1 MDLSAALDIGR
12 DTLLLA
18 LLVSAPILL
27 IGLVVGLL
35 ISIVQAVTQLQE
47 QTLVF
52 VPKIIAMMIAMAI
65 FMPWIAQQLLDY
77 SRSMFT
83 AMPWDV

>member
-1 MDLSAALDIGR
+1 VDLPTALDIGR
-12 DTLLLA
+12 DTLFLA
-18 LLVSAPILL
+18 LVISGPILI

-52 VPKIIAMMIAMAI
+52 VPKIVAMMIATVL
-65 FMPWIAQQLLDY
+65 FMPWIAQRLIDY
-77 SRSMFT
+77 SREMF
-83 AMPWDV
+83 ASMPWES